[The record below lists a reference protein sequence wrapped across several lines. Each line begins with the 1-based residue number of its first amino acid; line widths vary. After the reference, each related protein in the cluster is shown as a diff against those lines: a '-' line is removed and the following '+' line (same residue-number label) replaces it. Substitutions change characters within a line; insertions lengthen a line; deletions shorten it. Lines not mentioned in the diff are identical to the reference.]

1 MTWRKATRSLDNATC
16 VEVSAPAWRKS
27 SSSITGD
34 CVEVS
39 FYKATASCGNAAC
52 VEVSTPGFR
61 KALKSADTA
70 NCVEVSTPGFRAAI
84 ASADLNCVEVAD
96 CGCGGDVLIRDSKDP
111 DGPWLSVPPAVFGGF
126 LAAIKTGALDLS

>member
-39 FYKATASCGNAAC
+39 FC
-52 VEVSTPGFR
+52 